1 MCRSN
6 LPGLNNALSNTSA
19 LFVEANIMTFSFA
32 IIPSISTKTSLN
44 KCLTRAAP
52 KPPNTSINSEP
63 FINRKGTLASVATAL
78 ASNVLPHPGGP
89 KTSFNPATSP
99 KRTPLPF
106 PINGSIRVNFACFIC
121 EIISKGLK
129 EKRFLTKLKMMAII
143 NGIST
148 SIMTFVIYSIFLS

>member
-63 FINRKGTLASVATAL
+63 FIDKKGTLASVATAL
-78 ASNVLPHPGGP
+78 ASNVLPHPGA
-89 KTSFNPATSP
+89 SFNPATSP

-106 PINGSIRVNFACFIC
+106 PINGSTRVNFACFIC

-129 EKRFLTKLKMMAII
+129 EKRFLTKLKAIAVI
-143 NGIST
+143 NAIST
-148 SIMTFVIYSIFLS
+148 SLIILAIYSIFLS